1 MIGIVVRLLVN
12 AVALAAAV
20 WIIGGISLTGATTT
34 SKTIT
39 LLVVAAIFGIV
50 NAVIKPIV
58 KLLTLPFL
66 ILTLGLLTFVINALM
81 LWLTS
86 AIAGAFDVPFE
97 VDGFWAALLGALVIS
112 IVSWLLNIVLPD
124 KLETN

>member
-20 WIIGGISLTGATTT
+20 WIIGGITLTGATTS

-50 NAVIKPIV
+50 NAVIKPLV

-86 AIAGAFDVPFE
+86 AIASAVDVPFE
-97 VDGFWAALLGALVIS
+97 VDGFVAALLGSLVIS

-124 KLETN
+124 KLET

>member
-20 WIIGGISLTGATTT
+20 WIIGGITLTGATTT

-39 LLVVAAIFGIV
+39 LIVVAAIFGIV

-86 AIAGAFDVPFE
+86 AIAGGIGVPFE

-124 KLETN
+124 KLET

>member
-1 MIGIVVRLLVN
+1 MVALIIRLLAN

-20 WIIGGISLTGATTT
+20 WLIGGITLTGQTTA

-50 NAVIKPIV
+50 NAVIKPV
-58 KLLTLPFL
+58 LKLVTLPFL
-66 ILTLGLLTFVINALM
+66 ILTLGLLIFVINALM

-86 AIAGAFDVPFE
+86 GIAGLFGVPFS
-97 VDGFWAALLGALVIS
+97 VDGFWAALLGSLVIS
-112 IVSWLLNIVLPD
+112 IVSWLLNILLPD
-124 KLETN
+124 KYEQN

>member
-12 AVALAAAV
+12 AVALATAV
-20 WIIGGISLTGATTT
+20 WLIGGITLTGATTS

-86 AIAGAFDVPFE
+86 AIAGALDLPFE
-97 VDGFWAALLGALVIS
+97 VDGFVAALLGALVIS
-112 IVSWLLNIVLPD
+112 IVSWLLNVILPD
-124 KLETN
+124 KLET

>member
-1 MIGIVVRLLVN
+1 MIGLVVRLLVN

-20 WIIGGISLTGATTT
+20 WLIGGISVTGATTT

-39 LLVVAAIFGIV
+39 LLVVAAIFGVV

-58 KLLTLPFL
+58 NLLTLPFL
-66 ILTLGLLTFVINALM
+66 ILTLGLLTFVINAFM

-86 AIAGAFDVPFE
+86 AIAGAFGVPFE
-97 VDGFWAALLGALVIS
+97 VDGFVAALLGALVIS
-112 IVSWLLNIVLPD
+112 IVSWLLNVVLPD
-124 KLETN
+124 KYEAD